1 MPNNNLQLAAT
12 LTAPQLLVG
21 TTKTTVCLGN
31 LRPLLILA
39 LGIQGARPSTDSV
52 TLVGTVILPEA
63 IWYVPYLFM
72 IFN

>member
-1 MPNNNLQLAAT
+1 MPSNSNLLLVAT

-21 TTKTTVCLGN
+21 TTKTTVCRN

-63 IWYVPYLFM
+63 IW
-72 IFN
+72 